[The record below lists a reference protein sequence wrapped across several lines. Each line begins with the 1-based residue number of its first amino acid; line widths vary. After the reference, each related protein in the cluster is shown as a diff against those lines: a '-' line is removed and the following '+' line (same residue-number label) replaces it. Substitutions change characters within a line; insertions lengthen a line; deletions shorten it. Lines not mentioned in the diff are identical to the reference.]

1 MEYEQ
6 REIWYS
12 FEGGI
17 SNLEIPYRDIE
28 ETILENT
35 NPAQTEH
42 SLLVK
47 AVAST
52 NLE

>member
-17 SNLEIPYRDIE
+17 NSFEIPYENIE
-28 ETILENT
+28 RTRLENT
-35 NPAQTEH
+35 NPAQTEDP
-42 SLLVK
+42 LLVK
-47 AVAST
+47 AVIKA
-52 NLE
+52 EE

>member
-1 MEYEQ
+1 MEYEP

-17 SNLEIPYRDIE
+17 GNLEIPYENIE
-28 ETILENT
+28 RTRLENT
-35 NPAQTEH
+35 NPAPIED

-47 AVAST
+47 AAVKAD
-52 NLE
+52 

>member
-6 REIWYS
+6 REIWYQ

-17 SNLEIPYRDIE
+17 GNFEIPYENIE
-28 ETILENT
+28 ETRLEDA
-35 NPAQTEH
+35 NPAQTED

-47 AVAST
+47 SVAKAA
-52 NLE
+52 E